1 MSCNSLPQADLIL
14 YNGTIYTADSAF
26 STCNAMAIKDG
37 KIVATGGNDLRN
49 NYTCKNEVDLKGEF
63 VYPGFIDAHC
73 HFYGYSTDLPKCALF
88 GTASFDEVIQ
98 KVVEYEKNDNE
109 KSDRAIRT
117 YSVFNKEQVEKREAV
132 NA

>member
-1 MSCNSLPQADLIL
+1 MDPTNAKTNVEYKGKNAAELALAGFTSNLWATYLQWQELGYKVKKGSKSHKIL
-14 YNGTIYTADSAF
+14 
-26 STCNAMAIKDG
+26 
-37 KIVATGGNDLRN
+37 
-49 NYTCKNEVDLKGEF
+49 
-63 VYPGFIDAHC
+63 
-73 HFYGYSTDLPKCALF
+73 
-88 GTASFDEVIQ
+88 